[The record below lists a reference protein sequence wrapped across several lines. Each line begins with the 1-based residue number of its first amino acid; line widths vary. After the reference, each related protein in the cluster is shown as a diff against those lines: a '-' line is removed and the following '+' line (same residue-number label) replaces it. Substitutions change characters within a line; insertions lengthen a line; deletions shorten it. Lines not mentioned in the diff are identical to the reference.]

1 MRLHPLSY
9 DGGAEDLR
17 CPKCGKR
24 IGFNQRGTNCPKCG
38 AWLLSRP
45 PSEHMIRKMQR
56 AEGRDDFLNDFP
68 WIGGSP
74 GRRAVRFTVVWVV
87 LLVALAISIIVSIVT
102 MHFIIAIALIFLT
115 AVVGSLPQ
123 LFLISSRI

>member
-1 MRLHPLSY
+1 MK
-9 DGGAEDLR
+9 

-45 PSEHMIRKMQR
+45 PSEHAIQKMQR
-56 AEGRDDFLNDFP
+56 AEGKDDFLNDFP

-74 GRRAVRFTVVWVV
+74 GRRAVVFTAIWVV
-87 LLVALAISIIVSIVT
+87 LLVALAISILLCFVT
-102 MHFIIAIALIFLT
+102 RHFILAFVLIFLT
-115 AVVGSLPQ
+115 ALVGTLPQ
-123 LFLISSRI
+123 LFLIGSRI

>member
-1 MRLHPLSY
+1 M
-9 DGGAEDLR
+9 R

-24 IGFNQRGTNCPKCG
+24 IGFNQRGTNCPRCG

-56 AEGRDDFLNDFP
+56 KEGRDDFLNDFP

-74 GRRAVRFTVVWVV
+74 GRKAVKFTAVWVV
-87 LLVALAISIIVSIVT
+87 SLVVLAISIIVSIVT
-102 MHFIIAIALIFLT
+102 MHFILAIALIFLT
-115 AVVGSLPQ
+115 ALVGSLPQ
-123 LFLISSRI
+123 LFLIGSRI